1 MAQDAIIVELEN
13 ALEKLEIAADQC
25 TRGLLRIEE
34 AKKIIEEADR
44 KLKELLPPDSP
55 AFRIYERSILEC
67 SLWWNVTRS
76 GYVDEENCKNI
87 EHRIN
92 IVQNVINEYEPEF
105 LRGELGEKKQYFLS
119 AGDVYLA
126 KKLLL
131 KTMKRANKSLAVVD
145 PYLDEE
151 IFDYIESLDI
161 SIDIC
166 LITGTPKPMFRQLY
180 NALKTKRS
188 NIEAK
193 EYHLCHDRFLVLNG
207 FEVWHLGASINGAG
221 KKAFMIS
228 KVVDSDERNR
238 LLSDFNAW
246 WSNGTII

>member
-1 MAQDAIIVELEN
+1 M
-13 ALEKLEIAADQC
+13 
-25 TRGLLRIEE
+25 
-34 AKKIIEEADR
+34 
-44 KLKELLPPDSP
+44 
-55 AFRIYERSILEC
+55 
-67 SLWWNVTRS
+67 
-76 GYVDEENCKNI
+76 
-87 EHRIN
+87 
-92 IVQNVINEYEPEF
+92 
-105 LRGELGEKKQYFLS
+105 
-119 AGDVYLA
+119 YLA

-131 KTMKRANKSLAVVD
+131 KTMKRAKKSLAVVD